1 MGFINVTY
9 EPPEQE
15 EVTTWETPQME
26 VWDVDDTPIIE
37 YPPIPTLPPEDP
49 CGVLTGML
57 LLSLVHTTITQEIP
71 KVFTSRVSVLL

>member
-1 MGFINVTY
+1 MGFINITY

-49 CGVLTGML
+49 MWGINWDAFVV
-57 LLSLVHTTITQEIP
+57 SSSYDNHTRNT
-71 KVFTSRVSVLL
+71 